1 MSIVLITQS
10 VRICTERG
18 ERLDALDQ
26 RLSTFVQYCGYIP
39 VPIPN
44 NLSPTVNGQNLTNS
58 KLKVWLDKI
67 APSGVILSG
76 GPDLGLYIDRDLTE
90 KTVLAYAQRERIP
103 TLGICRGMQLM
114 AIKGKSPL
122 HETSGHVRC
131 KHSVTGGINRK
142 VNSFH
147 KFSINFC
154 PENFKILA
162 RSLDGE
168 IEAIQHKSLPMEGWM
183 WHPERAC
190 SFSAQDVRRLKN
202 LFDYES

>member
-10 VRICTERG
+10 VKICNERG
-18 ERLDALDQ
+18 ERLDVLDQ

-39 VPIPN
+39 VPVPN
-44 NLSPTVNGQNLTNS
+44 NLFLKVSEQNLTKN
-58 KLKVWLDKI
+58 KLKVWLDRI
-67 APSGVILSG
+67 SPSGVILSG
-76 GPDLGLYIDRDLTE
+76 GSDLGLYIDRDLTE
-90 KTVLAYAQRERIP
+90 KTLLSYVQRERIP

-122 HETSGHVRC
+122 HKTSGHVGC
-131 KHSVTGGINRK
+131 KHSIKGKINRK

-147 KFSINFC
+147 KFSINSC

-168 IEAIQHKSLPMEGWM
+168 IEAIQHESLPMEGWM
-183 WHPERAC
+183 WHPERENL
-190 SFSAQDVRRLKN
+190 FSAQDVNRLKN
-202 LFDYES
+202 LFG